1 MSCGSGLLPS
11 ATVKPLAIRRSMN
24 SRRLSAASGWMSSK
38 SAVPS
43 TSNPSRPGATT
54 TGSAATIAIRI
65 PSTVSRPESRRQ
77 PGLSRAGRSGRQDVV
92 DDDRP
97 LFGDRDE
104 MVVVASQ
111 ESSAYGTVAEPDPPT
126 RSPQMEPLPRYD
138 DP

>member
-1 MSCGSGLLPS
+1 M
-11 ATVKPLAIRRSMN
+11 
-24 SRRLSAASGWMSSK
+24 
-38 SAVPS
+38 
-43 TSNPSRPGATT
+43 
-54 TGSAATIAIRI
+54 
-65 PSTVSRPESRRQ
+65 
-77 PGLSRAGRSGRQDVV
+77 V

-138 DP
+138 DPRQRTPVGIDDLSPEDLDRADAGHEVPPTQGTGDVSPPMPGQTARPSR